1 MRQKY
6 NSNSVLDNKETL
18 LHFSGKNHDEN
29 SSKNDWYKRHSRNQN
44 LSLAFK
50 LESLNLSE
58 KPNCDKTVRNL
69 KWCNSL
75 AMLETINQE
84 SITIKTTSKSCKNPF
99 CHICNRRKSAKHTN
113 RLVSALKDPDNTK
126 KFESKYWYFITLTLK
141 HNQET
146 RNQNYLQELRN
157 YLNRL
162 YRTKFWKTKICDHKS
177 NPETGY
183 ITSIECTIGNN
194 GYHIHS
200 HIMVCTNRIK
210 DKIVNIES
218 ELRNQWFK
226 ITGDSDQVKL
236 DLIKQKKT
244 QTETNNPEDPNQHII
259 DATQELMKY
268 SLKTGDYYK
277 LSDEHTELLANWIED
292 TKGKNFINAFGI
304 LRKLQITARKCKYD
318 TVGEAY
324 IPDSSERQF
333 VDRLS
338 KLKIESKIKEAT
350 NEIEKKRAINESY
363 ISQLSEDSQEVTQ
376 IAMDIQDWL
385 EVTHNDIDLEYA
397 LPEIIMILSEKS
409 KKQLDDIFDV
419 LSSSDIAAKAAQRMN
434 LASQLSF
441 DFMTDTRQAGAVM
454 YTD

>member
-1 MRQKY
+1 
-6 NSNSVLDNKETL
+6 
-18 LHFSGKNHDEN
+18 
-29 SSKNDWYKRHSRNQN
+29 
-44 LSLAFK
+44 
-50 LESLNLSE
+50 
-58 KPNCDKTVRNL
+58 
-69 KWCNSL
+69 
-75 AMLETINQE
+75 
-84 SITIKTTSKSCKNPF
+84 
-99 CHICNRRKSAKHTN
+99 
-113 RLVSALKDPDNTK
+113 
-126 KFESKYWYFITLTLK
+126 
-141 HNQET
+141 
-146 RNQNYLQELRN
+146 
-157 YLNRL
+157 
-162 YRTKFWKTKICDHKS
+162 
-177 NPETGY
+177 
-183 ITSIECTIGNN
+183 
-194 GYHIHS
+194 
-200 HIMVCTNRIK
+200 MVCTNRIK

-244 QTETNNPEDPNQHII
+244 KTETNNPEDPNQHII